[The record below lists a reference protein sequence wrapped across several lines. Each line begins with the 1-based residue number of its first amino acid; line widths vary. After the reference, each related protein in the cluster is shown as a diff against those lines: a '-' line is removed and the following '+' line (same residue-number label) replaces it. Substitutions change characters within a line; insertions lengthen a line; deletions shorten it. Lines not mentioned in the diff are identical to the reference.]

1 MKARQI
7 ASYRNKTSTTKH
19 TTMEEDPKEGGQLA
33 ALETM
38 YEYQRFEVDPG
49 QKAVRLDKFLFDKI
63 RNISRNKIQDAITV
77 GYIRVDGK
85 MVRSSLKVKPG
96 QVVTLMYPKPPEERL
111 KVIPEKIELDILYE
125 DDDLMVVNKPAGMV
139 VHPGIGNYRGTLV
152 NAIAFHLQDCDLP
165 IKTGNLAD
173 RPGLVH
179 RIDKDTSGLLV
190 IAKTTMAMSSLSQ
203 QFFHHTVKRK
213 YLAMVWGSVEESS
226 GTISANI
233 GRNPNQRL
241 MMTVFPEGED
251 GKHAVTHFR
260 TLENLYYVSL
270 LECQLETGRTHQ
282 IRVHMKYT
290 GHPLF
295 NDEKYGGAR
304 ILKGTVFSK
313 YKQFV
318 ENNFSLLPRQALHA
332 RSLGFIHPRT
342 QEEMHFECDL
352 PHDFQSVLDRWRS
365 YYQSR
370 QTLPE

>member
-1 MKARQI
+1 
-7 ASYRNKTSTTKH
+7 
-19 TTMEEDPKEGGQLA
+19 MEDAPNTAHEPA

-38 YEYQRFEVDPG
+38 YEYQRFEVDPK
-49 QKAVRLDKFLFDKI
+49 QKAIRLDKFLFDRI

-77 GYIRVDGK
+77 GYIRVDGR
-85 MVRSSLKVKPG
+85 MVRSNHKVKPG

-111 KVIPEKIELDILYE
+111 KVIPEKIDLEIHYE
-125 DDDLMVVNKPAGMV
+125 DEDVLVVNKPAGMV

-152 NAIAFHLQDCDLP
+152 NAIAFHLQDHDLP

-190 IAKTTMAMSSLSQ
+190 IAKTNLAMQSLSR

-213 YLAMVWGSVEESS
+213 YLAMVWGSVEEDT
-226 GTISANI
+226 GTISVNI

-241 MMTVFPEGED
+241 VMTAFPEGED

-260 TLENLYYVSL
+260 TLENLYYVTL

-282 IRVHMKYT
+282 IRVHMKYK

-318 ENNFSLLPRQALHA
+318 ENNFAFLPRQALHA

-342 QEEMHFECDL
+342 QEELYFECDL
-352 PHDFQSVLDRWRS
+352 PTDFQTVLDRWRT

-370 QTLPE
+370 QKQPD